1 MGATKFVHTFL
12 EDSAIAH
19 PQKQALYASE
29 KWHTFQDLNSLAN
42 KLSHLFLRLG
52 LKRGERVAILI
63 ENSAEYVITYYAVL
77 KAGGITVALNTES
90 TPDDV
95 AFIARDCGIRFLVAS
110 VSLAQSVIAP
120 LAGPDPGLTPD
131 WPPLLE
137 RLLVWSASNK
147 PIAGR
152 QIENSLAL
160 PMALGEESDSAPG
173 VRMIDLNVASIVYT
187 SGSTGKPRGAVL
199 SHLNIVS
206 NTRSIVDYLELN
218 QDDRIMVVLPFYY
231 IYGKSLLNTHFSV
244 GASVVID
251 NRFMY
256 PNIILQTMRK
266 LEVTGFAGVP
276 STFTILLKRSN
287 LRAQRFPQLRYV
299 TQAGGAMAPSIQ
311 KQVAEVFAPA
321 KLFVMY
327 GATEASAR
335 LSYLSPSDL
344 PRKWGSIGKA
354 IPNVDLF
361 VADPSGNP
369 LPHGEEG
376 EVVARGSNIMSGY
389 WNHPEETNKVL
400 KNGLYYTGDLGTAD
414 EDGFLFIVG
423 RSKDMIKIGGN
434 RVGAKE
440 IEEAIYNHPAVVEA
454 AVIGVPDDILGEAP
468 KAFLVVK
475 KDHRETIAEEMPIF
489 LQKHLAMYKIPKSFE
504 IRDSL
509 PKNESGKI
517 QKLKLQ

>member
-1 MGATKFVHTFL
+1 MKVPHLVHVFL
-12 EDSAIAH
+12 EDSAQTY

-29 KWHTFQDLNSLAN
+29 KWHTFQDLNSTAN
-42 KLSHLFLRLG
+42 KLAHLLRRLG
-52 LKRGERVAILI
+52 LKKGERVAILI

-77 KAGGITVALNTES
+77 KAGGTTVALNTES

-95 AFIARDCGIRFLVAS
+95 AFIAQDCGVRFLVAS
-110 VSLAQSVIAP
+110 ARFAQNMTAP
-120 LAGPDPGLTPD
+120 PAGPDARQARG
-131 WPPLLE
+131 WPASLE
-137 RLLVWSASNK
+137 RWLVWSAPHK
-147 PIAGR
+147 PVAGGLIAGA
-152 QIENSLAL
+152 LAL
-160 PMALGEESDSAPG
+160 PAVLDTESDADPG
-173 VRMIDLNVASIVYT
+173 VRIIDLDVASIVYT
-187 SGSTGKPRGAVL
+187 SGSTGKPRGVVL

-206 NTRSIVDYLELN
+206 NTRSIVDYLDLTE
-218 QDDRIMVVLPFYY
+218 DDRIMVVLPFYY

-244 GASVVID
+244 GGSVVID

-256 PNIILQTMRK
+256 PNVVLQTMQHQG
-266 LEVTGFAGVP
+266 VTGFAGVP
-276 STFTILLKRSN
+276 STFTILLRRSN
-287 LRAQRFPQLRYV
+287 LRTQKFSKLRYV
-299 TQAGGAMAPSIQ
+299 TQAGGAMAPAIQ
-311 KQVAEVFAPA
+311 KEVVEAFAPA

-335 LSYLSPSDL
+335 LSYVSPADL
-344 PRKWGSIGKA
+344 PHKWGSIGKA

-361 VADPSGNP
+361 ISDPTGKP
-369 LPHGEEG
+369 LPPGEDG

-400 KNGLYYTGDLGTAD
+400 KNGLYYTGDLGKAD

-440 IEEAIYNHPAVVEA
+440 IEDALYEHPAVIEA
-454 AVIGVPDDILGEAP
+454 AVIGVPDDVLGEAP

-475 KDHRETIAEEMPIF
+475 KDQQATIARELPSF
-489 LQKHLAMYKIPKSFE
+489 LQSRLAVYKIPKFIE
-504 IRDSL
+504 VRDSL

-517 QKLKLQ
+517 QKLKLR